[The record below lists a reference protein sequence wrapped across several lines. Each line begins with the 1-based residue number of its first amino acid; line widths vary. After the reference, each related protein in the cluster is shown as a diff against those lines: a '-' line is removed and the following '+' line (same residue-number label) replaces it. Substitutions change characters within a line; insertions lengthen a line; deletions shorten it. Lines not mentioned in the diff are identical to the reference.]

1 LAVRSGILKELA
13 KFKAEQYQFFSG
25 AVLPYIQFRYPLA
38 TSRRLFYEN

>member
-1 LAVRSGILKELA
+1 MSFIKSQPEL
-13 KFKAEQYQFFSG
+13 KAEQYQFFSG